1 MKKSKKILL
10 IILLILIFLLI
21 IFIPITNNLIA
32 NGIESEIKN
41 IPLPQDTEIIDSIS
55 IAGKLTGNG
64 NGMQYFGAIL
74 IKSNLDII
82 ELENYYKSY
91 RKNEWSLN
99 IKKQDTTHIDV
110 IDHGE
115 YSFSS
120 RGSLDNCYI
129 IYSWESNK
137 LDILSLDIRGH

>member
-41 IPLPQDTEIIDSIS
+41 IPLPQDTKIIDSIS

-74 IKSNLDII
+74 IKSDLDLI
-82 ELENYYKSY
+82 ELENYYKNY
-91 RKNEWSLN
+91 REDEWSLI
-99 IKKQDTTHIDV
+99 IKKQNTAKIDV
-110 IDHGE
+110 IEHGE
-115 YSFSS
+115 YSFDTKE
-120 RGSLDNCYI
+120 SLDNCYI
-129 IYSWESNK
+129 VYSWEDSK
-137 LDILSLDIRGH
+137 MGILSLDIRGH

>member
-1 MKKSKKILL
+1 MKKIKKILL
-10 IILLILIFLLI
+10 IIFITLLLLFFI
-21 IFIPITNNLIA
+21 CIPITNNLIA
-32 NGIESEIKN
+32 ARVESKIKD
-41 IPLPQDTEIIDSIS
+41 IPLPKDTEIIDSIS

-99 IKKQDTTHIDV
+99 IKKQDTAYIDV
-110 IDHGE
+110 IEHGE
-115 YSFSS
+115 HSFSTK
-120 RGSLDNCYI
+120 DIQNNCYI

>member
-1 MKKSKKILL
+1 MKKIKKILL
-10 IILLILIFLLI
+10 IIFITLLLLFFI
-21 IFIPITNNLIA
+21 CIPIINNLIA
-32 NGIESEIKN
+32 ARVESKIKD
-41 IPLPQDTEIIDSIS
+41 IPLPKDTEIIDSIS

>member
-1 MKKSKKILL
+1 MKKIKKILL
-10 IILLILIFLLI
+10 IIFITLLLLFFI
-21 IFIPITNNLIA
+21 CIPITNNLIA
-32 NGIESEIKN
+32 ARVESKIKD
-41 IPLPQDTEIIDSIS
+41 IPLPKDTEIIDSIS

-129 IYSWESNK
+129 IYSWKSNK

>member
-1 MKKSKKILL
+1 MKKIKKILL
-10 IILLILIFLLI
+10 IIFITLLLLFFI
-21 IFIPITNNLIA
+21 CIPITNNLIA
-32 NGIESEIKN
+32 ARVESKIKD
-41 IPLPQDTEIIDSIS
+41 IPLPKDTEIIDSIS

-129 IYSWESNK
+129 IYSWETNK